1 MRGKQLQR
9 QAARDDII
17 MVMMREEDQI
27 LIRSACILLAGL
39 LAGLT
44 YALVGKI

>member
-9 QAARDDII
+9 CDAGDDTLL
-17 MVMMREEDQI
+17 VMIREEDQM